1 MNFHDY
7 YTHRQLLQRNLQAE
21 LRNPKGS
28 PRWRRRLETAMAIAR
43 DPDKFRAWALS
54 CHKERDAHDMP
65 LPVGEGGLLF
75 QYDFANDP
83 FTPELLQAE
92 VLWQELGRPYYNVWP
107 SVIPALSKLK
117 LDADSSW
124 FKLPLDH
131 LLLRFPKE
139 NNPLTFEYKGVW
151 AVHSVLAS
159 NVMLPNKEGTEYKR
173 AISLW
178 IDINEPLSA
187 VRQTE
192 LEDGRVLI
200 RKPEPGKHTPSLLY
214 RHIICD
220 EGKTIEWSFDNIP
233 PHSSSGFGVVYP
245 DPIVRD
251 VARIVCT
258 LCLLQGDPDLVEPIV
273 LAKDEAK
280 RNAQNE
286 ASLVDKAKRRGMYGW
301 NLGRNVQVSPHVRSA
316 HAHLYWTGK
325 GRKIPAIRFLKAT
338 VVRRHRV
345 SDVPTGYL
353 DKE

>member
-1 MNFHDY
+1 MQFHEY
-7 YTHRQLLQRNLQAE
+7 YTHRQLLIRNLQAE
-21 LRNPKGS
+21 LGGS
-28 PRWRRRLETAMAIAR
+28 LGNSSRKRQLDKALALAR
-43 DPDKFRAWALS
+43 DPDNFRAWALAV
-54 CHKERDAHDMP
+54 HADRNTRGLP
-65 LPVGEGGLLF
+65 LPVGAGGLLF
-75 QYDFANDP
+75 DYDFAGDP
-83 FTPELLQAE
+83 FTTELLRSE

-107 SVIPALSKLK
+107 SVIPALSRLK

-139 NNPLTFEYKGVW
+139 SNPLTFEYKGVW

-159 NVMLPNKEGTEYKR
+159 NALLPDEEGKEYKR
-173 AISLW
+173 AITLW
-178 IDINEPLSA
+178 LDINEPLSA
-187 VRQTE
+187 VRETALQ
-192 LEDGRVLI
+192 DGKVVI
-200 RKPEPGKHTPSLLY
+200 HQPDPGKHTPSMLY

-245 DPIVRD
+245 DHIVRD

-258 LCLLQGDPDLVEPIV
+258 LCLLQADPELVEPIV

-280 RNAQNE
+280 RDAQNE
-286 ASLVDKAKRRGMYGW
+286 ARLVDRARRRGMYGW
-301 NLGRNVQVSPHVRSA
+301 HLGRNVQVSPHIRSA

-345 SDVPTGYL
+345 SEVPTGYL